1 MKLQEQGL
9 ANRIAKFLARPL
21 SSVVANPMTE
31 SWARLIEAYW
41 CILLGKGSG
50 SNWSLKAEVKATQ
63 SITGTTA
70 PVLLDV
76 GANFGEWSLLMN
88 RIFPQA
94 QILLVEPQPCCQ
106 QVILERRIPNATLL
120 PYAVS
125 STRGG
130 TRLYVDRDKPGIAS
144 LYPRRDSYFQSG
156 HFAEQHVD
164 TITIDEIV
172 TQYGLSRVDFMKMDI
187 EGHELHGLQG
197 SIKSLESHLIRALS
211 FEFGACNI
219 NSRTYFH
226 DFWDL
231 LHPLGYRIYRVLPS
245 ARLLPISEYYED
257 CEYFRG
263 VSNYFAVAQ

>member
-9 ANRIAKFLARPL
+9 ANRIGKFIARPL
-21 SSVVANPMTE
+21 SSMVANPVTE
-31 SWARLIEAYW
+31 SWARLLEAYW

-50 SNWSLKAEVKATQ
+50 SNWSLQAEVKATQ
-63 SITGTTA
+63 SITRTTA

-76 GANFGEWSLLMN
+76 GANFGEWSFLMH

-94 QILLVEPQPCCQ
+94 RILLVEPQPCCQ
-106 QVILERRIPNATLL
+106 QVILERRIPNTTLI
-120 PYAVS
+120 PHAVS
-125 STRGG
+125 STTCG

-144 LYPRRDSYFQSG
+144 LHQRRESYFQSSQ
-156 HFAEQHVD
+156 FAEQQVH
-164 TITIDEIV
+164 TTTIDEIV
-172 TQYGLSRVDFMKMDI
+172 AGHGLARIDFMKMDI
-187 EGHELHGLQG
+187 EGHELHGLKG
-197 SIKSLESHLIRALS
+197 AIKSLERKVIRALS

-231 LHPLGYRIYRVLPS
+231 LHPLDYRIYRVLPS
-245 ARLLPISEYYED
+245 ARLMPISEYYED

-263 VSNYFAVAQ
+263 VSNYFAVAK